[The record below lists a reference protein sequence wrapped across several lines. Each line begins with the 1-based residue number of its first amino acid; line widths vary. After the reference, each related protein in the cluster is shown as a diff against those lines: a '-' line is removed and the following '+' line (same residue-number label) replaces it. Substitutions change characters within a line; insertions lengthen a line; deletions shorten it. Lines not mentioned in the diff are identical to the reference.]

1 MRYIVYTDGAGSTE
15 KNVAG
20 CSYLILTETK
30 VCTRL
35 KRHGATSL
43 PNRKKS

>member
-1 MRYIVYTDGAGSTE
+1 MS
-15 KNVAG
+15 NVTVDALLK
-20 CSYLILTETK
+20 YLILTEAK

-35 KRHGATSL
+35 KRLGAASL

>member
-1 MRYIVYTDGAGSTE
+1 MRDVTVDALL
-15 KNVAG
+15 K
-20 CSYLILTETK
+20 YLILTETK
-30 VCTRL
+30 VCARL

>member
-1 MRYIVYTDGAGSTE
+1 MRDVTVDALL
-15 KNVAG
+15 K
-20 CSYLILTETK
+20 YLILTETK

-35 KRHGATSL
+35 KQHGATSL